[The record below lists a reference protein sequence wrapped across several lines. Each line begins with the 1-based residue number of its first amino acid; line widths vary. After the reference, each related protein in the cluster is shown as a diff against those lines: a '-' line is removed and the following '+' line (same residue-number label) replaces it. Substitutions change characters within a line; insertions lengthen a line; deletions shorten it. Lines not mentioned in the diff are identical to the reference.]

1 MAEEQKEEEL
11 ELTLEETQDSS
22 DDTQTN
28 DKVDD
33 NNSNDESNNEDTSDE
48 KPSFKKKKDDNKIK
62 KILFGVI
69 GFLVL
74 TLIIGLILY
83 LIGFFDP
90 EEQKEE
96 MPAKPVAQKQI
107 TQPKDEYKFSLK
119 DVNTDNLNKEL
130 SKLTN
135 KDILAKKEQDKIE
148 EQKQML
154 EKERQEYKEKLSQ
167 QEEELTKEKELLQ
180 AKKERLET
188 QKNELELLKEQAKS
202 LKEEMLR
209 EKEILEVE
217 REKLILAQMEIENTI
232 KHEENKKEQ
241 EMSKQTPSNE
251 LITASKEQMLTN
263 TNESLDTE
271 FVNLINVAKIKG
283 ELFKDY
289 LDKVLA
295 IHNDVLLCRDD
306 FNNIEIYFGP
316 FTDNNQR
323 NEIFNKLNTTGFS
336 NAYEVELT
344 REEFDKR
351 CNY

>member
-11 ELTLEETQDSS
+11 ELTLEETDSS
-22 DDTQTN
+22 DNNATQ
-28 DKVDD
+28 DDD
-33 NNSNDESNNEDTSDE
+33 NSSNESNKEESSDE
-48 KPSFKKKKDDNKIK
+48 EPSFKKKKDDNKIK

-74 TLIIGLILY
+74 VLIIGLILF
-83 LIGFFDP
+83 LMGFFDP
-90 EEQKEE
+90 EEVKEE
-96 MPAKPVAQKQI
+96 MPAKASTQKQI
-107 TQPKDEYKFSLK
+107 VQPQNEYKFSLK

-130 SKLTN
+130 SRLTN

-148 EQKQML
+148 QQKQML
-154 EKERQEYKEKLSQ
+154 EKEKEEYKEKLSQ

-180 AKKERLET
+180 AKKEKLET

-241 EMSKQTPSNE
+241 EMSKQTPSKE
-251 LITASKEQMLTN
+251 IITTSNEQMYTN
-263 TNESLDTE
+263 TNESIDTK

-283 ELFKDY
+283 ELFKEY

-306 FNNIEIYFGP
+306 FNNIEVYFGP
-316 FTDNNQR
+316 FDNNNQR
-323 NEIFNKLNTTGFS
+323 SEVFNKLNNSDFS

>member
-22 DDTQTN
+22 NDTQTN
-28 DKVDD
+28 DKVND
-33 NNSNDESNNEDTSDE
+33 NNSNNEDTSDE
-48 KPSFKKKKDDNKIK
+48 KLSFKKKKDDNKIK

-96 MPAKPVAQKQI
+96 IPDKPIAQKQI

-148 EQKQML
+148 EQKQIL

-180 AKKERLET
+180 AKKEKLEI
-188 QKNELELLKEQAKS
+188 QKNELEILKEQAKS

-263 TNESLDTE
+263 TNESLVTE

-289 LDKVLA
+289 LDKILA
-295 IHNDVLLCRDD
+295 IHNNVLLCRDD

-323 NEIFNKLNTTGFS
+323 NEIFNKLNTTDFS